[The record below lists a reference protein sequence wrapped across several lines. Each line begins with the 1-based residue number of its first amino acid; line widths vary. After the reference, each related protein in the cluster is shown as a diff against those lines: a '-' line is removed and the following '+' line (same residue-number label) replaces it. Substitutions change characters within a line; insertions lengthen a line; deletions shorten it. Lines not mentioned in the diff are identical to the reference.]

1 MHDLGGF
8 ALLLIGL
15 LLAAI
20 VLFQFILPA
29 LLTWTLGILAFLVTA
44 FLLTRSGRVHPV
56 HLDSYLKPGLAWAL
70 LAAAVGAPVL
80 HGIYLF
86 ANDAPAWWPWILGIN
101 TALPLALT
109 IRLLVRH
116 FSQKRRYIREGH
128 DIEDLLESL
137 RARIA
142 MIEVKEGLL
151 SLAASLHEE
160 PEPWER
166 LAGVPEENFE
176 TRRQDHRQ
184 IEGLLVEMRTDL
196 VEMATRLEAALS
208 EVRDGTTPAPHPAVA
223 EVQARLETALPM
235 FDQGS
240 AQAQTLIA
248 EVLPGTLKPI
258 A

>member
-8 ALLLIGL
+8 ALMLIGL

-20 VLFQFILPA
+20 VLFQFLLPM
-29 LLTWTLGILAFLVTA
+29 LLTWTLGTLAFLVTA

-56 HLDSYLKPGLAWAL
+56 HLDSYLKPGLSWAL
-70 LAAAVGAPVL
+70 LAAAVGAPIL
-80 HGIYLF
+80 HGLYLF
-86 ANDAPAWWPWILGIN
+86 ANVAPAWWPWILGIN
-101 TALPLALT
+101 AGLPLALT
-109 IRLLVRH
+109 IRLLIRH
-116 FSQKRRYIREGH
+116 FGQKRRYVREGH
-128 DIEDLLESL
+128 DIEDFLESL

-184 IEGLLVEMRTDL
+184 IEELLAGMRTDL
-196 VEMATRLEAALS
+196 VGMAAKLEHALT

-223 EVQARLETALPM
+223 EVQARMEAVLPL

-240 AQAQTLIA
+240 AQAQALVA
-248 EVLPGTLKPI
+248 EVLPGALNP
-258 A
+258 AG

>member
-8 ALLLIGL
+8 ALMLIGL

-29 LLTWTLGILAFLVTA
+29 LLTWTLGILAFLVAA

-56 HLDSYLKPGLAWAL
+56 HLDSYLKPGLSWAL
-70 LAAAVGAPVL
+70 LTAAIGAPIL

-101 TALPLALT
+101 AALPLALT
-109 IRLLVRH
+109 IRLLIRH
-116 FSQKRRYIREGH
+116 FSQKRRYVRDGH
-128 DIEDLLESL
+128 DIEDILEGL

-160 PEPWER
+160 PESWER

-184 IEGLLVEMRTDL
+184 IEQLLAGLRTDL
-196 VEMATRLEAALS
+196 VGMAAKLETALI
-208 EVRDGTTPAPHPAVA
+208 EVRDGTTPAPHPTVA
-223 EVQARLETALPM
+223 DVQARLETVLPT
-235 FDQGS
+235 FEQGT
-240 AQAQTLIA
+240 AQAQTLVA
-248 EVLPGTLKPI
+248 EVLPGALKPVG
-258 A
+258 